1 MSDRKSLIVEIPFY
15 KSVQALQSFFGGC
28 IKKEGGKAEKGKG
41 GRRETLID
49 FRRILYRQMSI
60 YIVFDQ
66 NSKSRPKRTAHNPSN
81 FSGSETLGV
90 TSHKKQGFSSSRHS
104 HLIQIDDNRLV
115 AAARSG
121 R

>member
-15 KSVQALQSFFGGC
+15 KSIQALQSFFGGC

-49 FRRILYRQMSI
+49 FHRILYRQLSI

-66 NSKSRPKRTAHNPSN
+66 NSKLCSPESFDFKYPSKRH
-81 FSGSETLGV
+81 GKEE
-90 TSHKKQGFSSSRHS
+90 
-104 HLIQIDDNRLV
+104 
-115 AAARSG
+115 
-121 R
+121 